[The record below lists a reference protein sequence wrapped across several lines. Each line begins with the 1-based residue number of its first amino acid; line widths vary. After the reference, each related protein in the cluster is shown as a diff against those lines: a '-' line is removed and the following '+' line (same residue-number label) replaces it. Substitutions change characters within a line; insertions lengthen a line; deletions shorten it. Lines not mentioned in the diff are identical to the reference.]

1 MFLAILLREDFPP
14 EKLKVYTICLKE
26 SDMNEF
32 ENIRCYDAEDMRP
45 VFEELLADEAFL
57 SVVKGLYGDVPFE
70 ALKEKL
76 FSCTD
81 ILDFQKKFIY
91 PLVGSVMAKASDGLS
106 TDAGGLRPEDMP
118 CTFISNHRD
127 IVLDSALLSEQ
138 LIELGFPT
146 TVEIAIGDNLL
157 IHPWIK
163 HVVRL
168 NKAFIVQRSLGL
180 RETLLASQ
188 QMSRYMHHVIRDKK
202 NPIWIAQREGRAKDS
217 NDRTQESVLKMLA
230 MGGAD
235 GNVLESIREMNIVPL
250 TISYEYD
257 PCDFLK
263 AKEFQLKRDDPEY
276 RKSRQDDLDN
286 MRTGIMGYKGR
297 VHYCMCRPVNEWL
310 DDLEG
315 MPKGRFFE
323 ELARR
328 IDIEIH
334 RGYRL
339 FPSNYISR
347 DLLAGVVK
355 PGKDY
360 TEADVQKFEAY
371 LSGQMRRIELPVP
384 DAEFLRE
391 RILTMYANP
400 LKNYEEALAV

>member
-1 MFLAILLREDFPP
+1 MPI
-14 EKLKVYTICLKE
+14 EKLSTTT
-26 SDMNEF
+26 DMNEF
-32 ENIRCYDAEDMRP
+32 ENIRCYDTEDMRP

-57 SVVKGLYGDVPFE
+57 GVVKSLYGDVPFE

-76 FSCTD
+76 LSCTD

-91 PLVGSVMAKASDGLS
+91 PLVGGVMAKASDGLD
-106 TDAGGLRPEDMP
+106 TDTGSVRPENMP

-138 LIELGFPT
+138 LVELGFPT

-276 RKSRQDDLDN
+276 HKSRQDDLDN

-310 DDLEG
+310 DELEG

-339 FPSNYISR
+339 FPSNYIAR
-347 DLLAGVVK
+347 DLLAGGVK

-360 TEADVQKFEAY
+360 TEADVRKFEAY
-371 LSGQMRRIELPVP
+371 LAQQMSRIELPAP
-384 DAEFLRE
+384 DTEFLRE
-391 RILTMYANP
+391 RMLTMYANP
-400 LKNYEEALAV
+400 LRNYEEALAV

>member
-1 MFLAILLREDFPP
+1 
-14 EKLKVYTICLKE
+14 
-26 SDMNEF
+26 MNEF
-32 ENIRCYDAEDMRP
+32 ENIRCYDTEDMRP
-45 VFEELLADEAFL
+45 VFEELLADEEFL
-57 SVVKGLYGDVPFE
+57 GVVKSLYGDMPREVL
-70 ALKEKL
+70 AQKL

-91 PLVGSVMAKASDGLS
+91 SLVGDVMAKASDGLD
-106 TDAGGLRPEDMP
+106 TDTGGVRPEDMP

-138 LIELGFPT
+138 LVELGFPT

-157 IHPWIK
+157 IRPWIK

-180 RETLLASQ
+180 RETLIASQ
-188 QMSRYMHHVIRDKK
+188 QMSRYMHYVIREKK

-230 MGGAD
+230 MGAAD
-235 GNVLESIREMNIVPL
+235 KGVLESIREMNIVPL

-263 AKEFQLKRDDPEY
+263 AKEFQLKRDNPEFK
-276 RKSRQDDLDN
+276 KSRQDDLDN

-310 DDLEG
+310 DELAG
-315 MPKGRFFE
+315 MPKGDFFA

-328 IDIEIH
+328 IDVEIH

-339 FPSNYISR
+339 YPSNYIAR
-347 DLLAGVVK
+347 DLLGGGVK
-355 PGKDY
+355 PGADY
-360 TEADVQKFEAY
+360 TEADVRTFEAY
-371 LSGQMRRIELPVP
+371 LAKQMSRIDLPAP

-391 RILTMYANP
+391 RMLTMYANP
-400 LKNYEEALAV
+400 LKNNEEAMAL